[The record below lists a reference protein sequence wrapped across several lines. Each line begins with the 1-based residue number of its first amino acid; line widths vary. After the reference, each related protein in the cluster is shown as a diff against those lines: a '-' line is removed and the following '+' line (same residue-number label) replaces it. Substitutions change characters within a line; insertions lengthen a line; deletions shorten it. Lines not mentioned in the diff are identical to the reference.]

1 MKKAEL
7 IAALEGATGQS
18 KTAVAAVVDALP
30 GVVMEALKE
39 HGSLTLPGLTKI
51 EARQRA
57 ARTMRNPATGAS
69 VEKPATVVAQFKP
82 LKGFKDTVAA
92 LPVKA

>member
-7 IAALEGATGQS
+7 IAALEGATGQT
-18 KTAVAAVVDALP
+18 KAAVTAVVDALP
-30 GVVMEALKE
+30 GVVVTALKE
-39 HGSLTLPGLTKI
+39 HGALTLPGLAKI
-51 EARQRA
+51 EAKSRA
-57 ARTMRNPATGAS
+57 ARMMRNPATGAA

-92 LPVKA
+92 FPAKA